1 LSEIS
6 RYKSQLLYDENPG
19 ADLKGSLIIVIR
31 QLFLMAADTNILK
44 EGMDGLIR
52 AGYYRNREAL
62 LEEAFRT
69 LIEVKPSVKLEMA
82 VELYKSEKVSL
93 SRAAEIAGISMEGF
107 KKLLELKGMK
117 RVVSAP
123 SEERLRKGV
132 DFLLG

>member
-1 LSEIS
+1 MNRSGVHIH
-6 RYKSQLLYDENPG
+6 
-19 ADLKGSLIIVIR
+19 
-31 QLFLMAADTNILK
+31 MAADIDVLK
-44 EGMDGLIR
+44 EGIEGLIR
-52 AGYYRNREAL
+52 SGYYRNREAL

-69 LIEVKPSVKLEMA
+69 LIEVKPSVKLEIA
-82 VELYKSEKVSL
+82 VELYRSEKVSL

-107 KKLLELKGMK
+107 KDLLELKGIK

>member
-1 LSEIS
+1 
-6 RYKSQLLYDENPG
+6 
-19 ADLKGSLIIVIR
+19 
-31 QLFLMAADTNILK
+31 MAADIDVLK
-44 EGMDGLIR
+44 EGIEGLIR

-82 VELYKSEKVSL
+82 AELYKSEKVSM

-107 KKLLELKGMK
+107 KNLLELRGIK
-117 RVVSAP
+117 RVVSAS
-123 SEERLRKGV
+123 SEERLQKGV